1 MPKRLQEVQIPP
13 GFVDGTPREIKQR
26 YLKGNLIRFRDGRLR
41 PIGGWSEFPLSRHSE
56 TLDSAVRGHL
66 QWRNNAGVGL
76 LALGTAG
83 SGSPNFGKLYAFEVA
98 SPATFT
104 DSTADT
110 TSGSNQITVDDG
122 TNFEV
127 GDIITGSGIPD
138 ATTITAV
145 STNTLT
151 LSNNAT
157 ATATNITVTVTPTLS
172 RQRLYDVTPAG
183 YQATGDSEFRPGY
196 GTWFYGSDVEFG
208 YSYSGP
214 GSASFSKKAHWSL
227 DSFGEDLIGTHS
239 GDKAMFY
246 LDVSDLSIVAKEI
259 TTANSF
265 TENAPT
271 AVAVVVTPERHVI
284 ALGADGDARQIKWSS
299 QETVDVWSP
308 AATNSAGDLS
318 LQTSGYI
325 VTARRVPQGT
335 AIWTD
340 QDLHLLTYTGAP
352 LFFGVQK
359 LADSAGVVSPY
370 SVYSSTEV
378 TTWLNRGG
386 FWTFDGYA
394 RPVSDCPIQD
404 RVMRTVD
411 WSQEGLIYSGGN
423 SEFGE
428 VWWWCPSVNG
438 TAGQC
443 SYYVVWNYREN
454 VWYDSLPSGIARN
467 CWIDRGVLTSP
478 IAVDPS
484 DNTIYAHEIT
494 NPSQTDVAEA
504 ETGAIDVMMGE
515 RYSRISKVFSD
526 SDQQAAGAISFKFF
540 TSASGDATETESTNY
555 PLETDGEI
563 DVRLQGRQVRYKV
576 YGNLTQDW
584 TVGNTRFETHVGGRR

>member
-41 PIGGWSEFPLSRHSE
+41 PIGGWSEFPLSRFSE
-56 TLDSAVRGHL
+56 SIDSEIRGHL
-66 QWRNNAGVGL
+66 QWRANNNFGL
-76 LALGTAG
+76 MALGTAG
-83 SGSPNFGKLYAFEVA
+83 SGAPNYGKLYVMEV
-98 SPATFT
+98 TNRTELT
-104 DSTADT
+104 DATADT
-110 TSGSNQITVDDG
+110 TSGSDQVTVDDASEY
-122 TNFEV
+122 EV
-127 GDIITGSGIPD
+127 GDEVAGSGIP
-138 ATTITAV
+138 TGSTITAI

-151 LSNNAT
+151 ISANAT
-157 ATATNITVTVTPTLS
+157 ATATNITLTVTP
-172 RQRLYDVTPAG
+172 RANHQRLYDITPSG
-183 YQATGDSEFRPGY
+183 YQATGDSEFRPGF

-214 GSASFSKKAHWSL
+214 GSVVFSRAAHWSL
-227 DSFGEDLIGTHS
+227 DSFGQNLIGVQS
-239 GDKAMFY
+239 GDKGIFY
-246 LDVSDLSIVAKEI
+246 FDSSDLTTAAEEI
-259 TTANSF
+259 TTANGY
-265 TENAPT
+265 TETAPT
-271 AVAVVVTPERHVI
+271 AVAVLVTPERHVL

-359 LADSAGVVSPY
+359 LADSAGAISPY

-428 VWWWCPSVNG
+428 VWWFCPSVTG

-484 DNTIYAHEIT
+484 DNTIYAHEVT

-526 SDQQAAGAISFKFF
+526 SDQQAAGAINFQFY
-540 TSASGDATETESTNY
+540 TAASGDAAETTSSSY

-563 DVRLQGRQVRYKV
+563 DVRLQGRQVRYRV
-576 YGNLTQDW
+576 TGALTQDW